1 MNSFCMFYIGDYCYS
16 GKILSYMNSKEY
28 PDHAYVSV
36 HDPGDATKNWRTSV
50 YRIEKE
56 KLLPRKE
63 VLR

>member
-1 MNSFCMFYIGDYCYS
+1 MFYIGDHCYS

-36 HDPGDATKNWRTSV
+36 HHPGDATKNWRTCV
-50 YRIEKE
+50 YRIKKE
-56 KLLPRKE
+56 KLLHRKE